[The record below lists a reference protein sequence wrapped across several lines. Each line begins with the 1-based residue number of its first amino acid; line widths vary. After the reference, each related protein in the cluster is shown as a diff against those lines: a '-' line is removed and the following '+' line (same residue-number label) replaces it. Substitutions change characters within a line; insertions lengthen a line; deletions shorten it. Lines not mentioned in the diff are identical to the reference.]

1 MEVLE
6 SEVIEHTIED
16 APENGP
22 VLGAAIIAQYQRMTH
37 SGIAGFGT
45 VVAFSNTLE
54 LSDDAKQL
62 KAVVKDMYRADKWM
76 TELAEG
82 VVNVETAVD

>member
-1 MEVLE
+1 MEVLV
-6 SEVIEHTIED
+6 SEVIKHTIED

-22 VLGAAIIAQYQRMTH
+22 VLGAAIIAQYQRM
-37 SGIAGFGT
+37 SQYGITGFRT
-45 VVAFSNTLE
+45 VAAFSNALE
-54 LSDDAKQL
+54 LSEDAKQL
-62 KAVVKDMYRADKWM
+62 KAVVKDMYRTDKWK